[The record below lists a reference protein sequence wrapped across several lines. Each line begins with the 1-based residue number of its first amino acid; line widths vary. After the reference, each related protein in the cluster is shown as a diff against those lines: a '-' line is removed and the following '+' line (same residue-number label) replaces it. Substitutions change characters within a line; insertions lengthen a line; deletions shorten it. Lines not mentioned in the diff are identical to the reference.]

1 MFTFMGSG
9 GERLLYQRIFL
20 PGKGKVLAVS
30 FADRDSRWVLALK
43 VFSEIFCR

>member
-1 MFTFMGSG
+1 MFTLMGRCR
-9 GERLLYQRIFL
+9 ELLLYQRIFL

-30 FADRDSRWVLALK
+30 FADRDSRWVLYLK